1 MKEAHGVKPA
11 GDWFTAETDVPPDVA
26 VLNFVLQ
33 YYEHYDNNY
42 GQDYKAAVQFDA
54 GGRCATWR
62 SLVTHAQS
70 LLVPAAG

>member
-1 MKEAHGVKPA
+1 MKEARGVKPA

-54 GGRCATWR
+54 GGRWATWR
-62 SLVTHAQS
+62 SLVRHAQS
-70 LLVPAAG
+70 LLVPAAV